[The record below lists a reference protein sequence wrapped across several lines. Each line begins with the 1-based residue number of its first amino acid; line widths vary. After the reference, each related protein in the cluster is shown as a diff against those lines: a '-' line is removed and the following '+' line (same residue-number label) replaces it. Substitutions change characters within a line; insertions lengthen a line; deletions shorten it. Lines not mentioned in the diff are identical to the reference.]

1 MMSASPLV
9 RLRDVGVCYTSRS
22 IFPSRARHWALRK
35 VTFDLHHG
43 ETLGIVGR
51 NGSGKSTLLRLLAR
65 IIEPDRGELTRGPER
80 TALLSL
86 QAGFLPHLSGRENIM
101 LGGILLGFRH
111 GEMLEKAGSIIEFSQ
126 LGYCIDDP
134 LATYSQGMKA
144 RLGFALA
151 LQVDP
156 EILLIDE
163 ILGVGDM
170 EFRKRSSEALKERIR
185 SDRTVV
191 LVSHDLKTMES
202 HCDRIAWIERGETVA
217 VGGVPEVLREYRN
230 SAAL

>member
-1 MMSASPLV
+1 MTSPLV
-9 RLRDVGVCYTSRS
+9 RLRNVGVCYASRS
-22 IFPSRARHWALRK
+22 IFPSRARQWALRN

-43 ETLGIVGR
+43 ETLGLVGR
-51 NGSGKSTLLRLLAR
+51 NGAGKSTLLRILAR
-65 IIEPDRGELTRGPER
+65 IIDPDQGELTRGPER

-101 LGGILLGFRH
+101 LGGMLMGFRYR
-111 GEMLEKAGSIIEFSQ
+111 EMAEKTDSVIDFAQ
-126 LGYCIDDP
+126 LRHCIDDP
-134 LATYSQGMKA
+134 LATYSQGMRA

-170 EFRKRSSEALKERIR
+170 EFRKKSAEELKKRIR

-191 LVSHDLKTMES
+191 LVSHDLKTVGS
-202 HCDRIAWIERGETVA
+202 LCDRVVWVEKGETVM
-217 VGGVPEVLREYRN
+217 VGKTEEVLTEYVN
-230 SAAL
+230 AGEKN